1 MMPTRNKFRGV
12 RQRQWGSW
20 VAEIRHPLLK
30 KRVWLGTYETAEAA
44 ARAYDQ
50 ASILMNGQ
58 NAKTNFPVLKKCQG
72 NANTEAAAGT
82 EYLCLSSTSSPPTS
96 SAALSAILGAKM
108 RKYCKDPSPPLT
120 CLRLDTDNSHIG
132 VWQKRAGRC
141 SASNWVVRVE
151 LGETAKKKKESEENT
166 GTSSSSSSSISASS
180 SSSSPIS
187 ETEEGMREEE
197 ERNALQM
204 IEELLNWNS
213 PGPC

>member
-1 MMPTRNKFRGV
+1 MIPTRKKFRGV

-58 NAKTNFPVLKKCQG
+58 NAKTNFPVSKNSQ
-72 NANTEAAAGT
+72 TAAHETTHITKAATSSGHQRPF
-82 EYLCLSSTSSPPTS
+82 STSPSPTS

-108 RKYCKDPSPPLT
+108 RKHCKDLSAPLT
-120 CLRLDTDNSHIG
+120 CLRLDVDNSHIG

-141 SASNWVVRVE
+141 SASNWVVRVG
-151 LGETAKKKKESEENT
+151 LGKTAIKEESETTE
-166 GTSSSSSSSISASS
+166 SSSSSV
-180 SSSSPIS
+180 S
-187 ETEEGMREEE
+187 EAEQGVNDE
-197 ERNALQM
+197 ERVALQM
-204 IEELLNWNS
+204 IEELLDWNPS
-213 PGPC
+213 GTC